1 MLLAW
6 TGKRVTYDQSI
17 SSFFADDDPDMA
29 VYQKA
34 AATFGDDNFAFV
46 VYEDPDLLTP
56 AGMDR
61 VGELAAALGPDHVPG
76 RRTRRIDRYDAS
88 ALGDRRRPAHARS
101 TARLRP
107 QSRHERRQ
115 AHRQEHRSEIKRDDC
130 CAAQCALLRTPAQ
143 ITALKDRLVRHPLF
157 LGTLI
162 DKAGSATAVVAR
174 LKKTNQH
181 NVIETTAAPEADLG

>member
-1 MLLAW
+1 MAHSLIRLLLRARYVTFSTVAVLLVLLAW

-61 VGELAAALGPDHVPG
+61 VGELAQRSDPTTYLPSN
-76 RRTRRIDRYDAS
+76 AS
-88 ALGDRRRPAHARS
+88 NRS
-101 TARLRP
+101 
-107 QSRHERRQ
+107 
-115 AHRQEHRSEIKRDDC
+115 I
-130 CAAQCALLRTPAQ
+130 
-143 ITALKDRLVRHPLF
+143 
-157 LGTLI
+157 
-162 DKAGSATAVVAR
+162 
-174 LKKTNQH
+174 
-181 NVIETTAAPEADLG
+181 